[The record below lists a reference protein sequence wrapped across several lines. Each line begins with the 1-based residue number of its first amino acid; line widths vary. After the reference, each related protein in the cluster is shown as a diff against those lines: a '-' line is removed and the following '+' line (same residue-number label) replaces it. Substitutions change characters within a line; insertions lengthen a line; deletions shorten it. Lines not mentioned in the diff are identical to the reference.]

1 MLQSGLKFEVGLI
14 AFKFDL
20 ERETD
25 GRGKE
30 NIGESS
36 ALQWQEG
43 GGEETTSYW
52 GRRWFRQQR

>member
-20 ERETD
+20 EREREGESD

-36 ALQWQEG
+36 ALQW
-43 GGEETTSYW
+43 
-52 GRRWFRQQR
+52 

>member
-20 ERETD
+20 ERERESD

-36 ALQWQEG
+36 ALQW
-43 GGEETTSYW
+43 
-52 GRRWFRQQR
+52 